1 MSRGTIDL
9 RERWEFVHDE
19 LRRLILAGELRPGER
34 IREVELAEHF
44 RVSRGPVREAIRELE
59 GEGLAVRIQR
69 RGSFITPLYPHDI
82 EEIYS
87 LRAAIEELAVRRAMA
102 RADPVLLFNL
112 ERSVAGMRRAIE
124 DGRPDESFDP
134 DLAFHSAFYEAADHG
149 RLLGVWGSLRGPT
162 RILFTLTAGRPDTEF
177 RRTLVDHEALVDA
190 VRDGDVERC
199 ISLMRGHLASALSM
213 VTRYLVDPVP
223 PIVTARVA
231 GEGKGGIG

>member
-1 MSRGTIDL
+1 MSRGTIDR

-59 GEGLAVRIQR
+59 VEGLAVRIQR
-69 RGSFITPLYPHDI
+69 RGSFITPLDPHDI

-124 DGRPDESFDP
+124 DGRPAESFDP

-149 RLLGVWGSLRGPT
+149 RLLGVWGSLRGPI
-162 RILFTLTAGRPDTEF
+162 RILFTLTAGRPDAEF
-177 RRTLVDHEALVDA
+177 RRTLVDHDALLDA
-190 VRDGDVERC
+190 VREGDVERC
-199 ISLMRGHLASALSM
+199 VSLVRGHLVSALTM
-213 VTRYLVDPVP
+213 VTRYLVEPVP
-223 PIVTARVA
+223 KDEAARVA
-231 GEGKGGIG
+231 GDGKGRIG